1 MITIFM
7 YARAHKEKIEQFKAL
22 AADATPLS
30 RADDGCL
37 NYVFHQQA
45 DDPGNFVL
53 TEQWRDREA
62 LEAHVRHLY
71 EVYGPPAA
79 GQKLP
84 KSIVDLCESIEIKRF
99 DVLA

>member
-7 YARAHKEKIEQFKAL
+7 FARVLEEKIEQFKAL
-22 AADATPLS
+22 AVDVTPLS

-37 NYVFHQQA
+37 NYVFHQQS
-45 DDPGNFVL
+45 DDPRNFVL

-62 LEAHVRHLY
+62 LDAHVRHLS
-71 EVYGPPAA
+71 EVFGPPRE
-79 GQKLP
+79 GQRLP
-84 KSIVDLCESIEIKRF
+84 KAVVDLCESVEIKRF